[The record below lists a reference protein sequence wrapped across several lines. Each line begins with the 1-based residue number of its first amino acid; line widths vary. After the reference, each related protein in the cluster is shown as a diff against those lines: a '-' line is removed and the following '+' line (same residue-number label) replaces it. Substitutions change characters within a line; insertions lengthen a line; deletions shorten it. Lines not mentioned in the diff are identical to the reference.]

1 MKRIYLLLIISAVL
15 LTACSPSAP
24 ESGATTPD
32 AAPTSESVEPMLS
45 DPTPIIPPSP
55 TADPFPN
62 PTLKIKGEEEIVFDW
77 GNDRCA
83 NQNIP
88 DLAFRAFRDAEGQ
101 VQAISSSDN
110 NYRFLGTDLNHLTID
125 CNPIMRSDH
134 DPDPSQ
140 FNDAEWIA
148 ATYTED
154 GQTIYALIHN
164 EYQGHQH
171 PGYCPQNDY
180 FACWDNSI
188 TLGISRDGG
197 KSYQEAFPAP
207 AHLIARF
214 PYPYQAG
221 AGPEGFRAPSN
232 IIKG

>member
-1 MKRIYLLLIISAVL
+1 MKQIYFILLIAALLLVSC
-15 LTACSPSAP
+15 TPSAP
-24 ESGATTPD
+24 PT
-32 AAPTSESVEPMLS
+32 AAPTTEPAEPTLS
-45 DPTPIIPPSP
+45 DPTPTTLPSP
-55 TADPFPN
+55 TADPFPD
-62 PTLKIKGEEEIVFDW
+62 PTLKIRGEEEIVFDW

-83 NQNIP
+83 NYNIP
-88 DLAFRAFRDAEGQ
+88 DLALRAFRSADGQ

-110 NYRFLGTDLNHLTID
+110 NYRFLGTDLNDLSID
-125 CNPIMRSDH
+125 CDPIMRSDH

-140 FNDAEWIA
+140 YNDAEWIA

-164 EYQGHQH
+164 EYQGHLH
-171 PGYCPQNDY
+171 PGQCPQNDY

-188 TLGISRDGG
+188 TLGISTDGG
-197 KSYQEAFPAP
+197 KSYREAFPAP
-207 AHLIARF
+207 AHLVARF

-221 AGPEGFRAPSN
+221 AGPEGYRSPSN